1 MNNFQLNNLSMAIA
15 AAKLSKL
22 SEKKFFVQ
30 SKGLKL

>member
-22 SEKKFFVQ
+22 SEKKFLYNQ
-30 SKGLKL
+30 KN